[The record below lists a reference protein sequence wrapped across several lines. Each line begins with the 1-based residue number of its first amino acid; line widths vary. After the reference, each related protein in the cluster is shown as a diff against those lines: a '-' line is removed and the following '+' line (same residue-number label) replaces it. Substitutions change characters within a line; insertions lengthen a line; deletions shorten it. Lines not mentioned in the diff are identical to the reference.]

1 MGSMARVISATDPV
15 PAMGLFRSS
24 SVLGI
29 ADETLEFV
37 LETCADTH
45 PNEFMGL
52 LRAEEASSPRLRFR
66 GPEPGDGRVITDV
79 LVIPG
84 TSSGEAMAS
93 LKEEMVPANSGGVG
107 TVHSHPSGSTRP
119 SNEDLRTFSRKGAR
133 HIIVG
138 RPYDRDTWQCYDD
151 EGKPVDLNVLEVE
164 FDEEPFET
172 QGEGFFG
179 RR

>member
-1 MGSMARVISATDPV
+1 
-15 PAMGLFRSS
+15 MGLFRSS

-52 LRAEEASSPRLRFR
+52 LRAEEASSPRLHFHGR
-66 GPEPGDGRVITDV
+66 EPGDGRVITDV

-84 TSSGEAMAS
+84 TTSGETMAS
-93 LKEEMVPANSGGVG
+93 LREEMIPANAGGVG

-119 SNEDLRTFSRKGAR
+119 SNEDLRTFSKKGAR

-138 RPYDRDTWQCYDD
+138 RPYDRDRWQCYNA
-151 EGKPVDLNVLEVE
+151 EGEPVELEVLDVE
-164 FDEEPFET
+164 FEEEPFET
-172 QGEGFFG
+172 QGDGFFG

>member
-1 MGSMARVISATDPV
+1 
-15 PAMGLFRSS
+15 MGLFRSS
-24 SVLGI
+24 AVLGI

-52 LRAEEASSPRLRFR
+52 LRAEEASSPRLHFHGR
-66 GPEPGDGRVITDV
+66 EPGKGRVITDV

-84 TSSGEAMAS
+84 TKSGEAMAS
-93 LKEEMVPANSGGVG
+93 LRDEMVPANSGGVG

-119 SNEDLRTFSRKGAR
+119 SEEDLRTFSRKGAR

-138 RPYDRDTWQCYDD
+138 RPYDRHTWRCYNA
-151 EGKPVDLNVLEVE
+151 EGEPVELDVLDVE
-164 FDEEPFET
+164 FDEEPFGT

-179 RR
+179 RG

>member
-1 MGSMARVISATDPV
+1 
-15 PAMGLFRSS
+15 MGLFRSS

-29 ADETLEFV
+29 AEETLEFI

-52 LRAEEASSPRLRFR
+52 LRAEEASSPRLEFH
-66 GPEPGDGRVITDV
+66 GGVPGDGRVITDV

-84 TSSGEAMAS
+84 TKSGEAMAS
-93 LKEEMVPANSGGVG
+93 LRQEMVPANAGGVG

-119 SNEDLRTFSRKGAR
+119 SNEDLRTFGSKGVR

-138 RPYDRDTWQCYDD
+138 RPYDRDTWQCYDP
-151 EGKPVDLNVLEVE
+151 EGSRVELDVLDVE
-164 FDEEPFET
+164 FDEKPFET
-172 QGEGFFG
+172 EGSGFFG
-179 RR
+179 RS

>member
-1 MGSMARVISATDPV
+1 
-15 PAMGLFRSS
+15 MGLFRSS
-24 SVLGI
+24 SVAGI
-29 ADETLEFV
+29 ADDTLEFI
-37 LETCADTH
+37 LETCSDTH

-52 LRAEEASSPRLRFR
+52 LRAEEASSPRLRFH
-66 GPEPGDGRVITDV
+66 GGEPSGRVITDV

-84 TSSGEAMAS
+84 TTSGEAMAS
-93 LKEEMVPANSGGVG
+93 LREEMIPANVGGVG

-119 SNEDLRTFSRKGAR
+119 SEEDLRTFSKKGAR

-138 RPYDRDTWQCYDD
+138 RPYDIDSWRCYNA
-151 EGKPVDLNVLEVE
+151 EGEPVKLDILDVE

-172 QGEGFFG
+172 QSDGFFG

>member
-1 MGSMARVISATDPV
+1 
-15 PAMGLFRSS
+15 MGLFRSS
-24 SVLGI
+24 SVAGI

-52 LRAEEASSPRLRFR
+52 LRAEEASSPRLRFHGR
-66 GPEPGDGRVITDV
+66 EPAGGRVITDV

-84 TSSGEAMAS
+84 TKSGEAMAS
-93 LKEEMVPANSGGVG
+93 LREEMIPANVGGVG

-119 SNEDLRTFSRKGAR
+119 SNEDLRTFSKKGAR

-138 RPYDRDTWQCYDD
+138 RPYDRGSWRCYDS
-151 EGKPVDLNVLEVE
+151 EGDTVELEVLDVE

-172 QGEGFFG
+172 QGDGFFG